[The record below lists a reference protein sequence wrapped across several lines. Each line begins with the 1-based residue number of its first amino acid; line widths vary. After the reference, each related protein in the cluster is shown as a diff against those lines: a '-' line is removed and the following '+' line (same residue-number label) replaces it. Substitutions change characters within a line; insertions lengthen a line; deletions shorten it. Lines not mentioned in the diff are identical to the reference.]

1 MMSAGEIADRI
12 RTGQV
17 SSREV
22 TEELLARIADDQEV
36 NAVVEVRREYS
47 LAAADRADAMVA
59 ARGSLGPLGSL
70 HGVPMTVKDCFDV
83 AGLHTTWGNPAFA
96 EHVADRDAA
105 VVERLQRAGA
115 IVVGKSNVHAMLAD
129 FGQTANEIY
138 GRTNNPADLTR
149 TPGGSSGGGAAALAA
164 DLT

>member
-1 MMSAGEIADRI
+1 MTSAGEIADRI

-83 AGLHTTWGNPAFA
+83 AGLHTT
-96 EHVADRDAA
+96 
-105 VVERLQRAGA
+105 
-115 IVVGKSNVHAMLAD
+115 
-129 FGQTANEIY
+129 
-138 GRTNNPADLTR
+138 
-149 TPGGSSGGGAAALAA
+149 
-164 DLT
+164 